1 MCVYCIYLNV
11 NDIVIY
17 NIYSSNRITI
27 FHYNYTI
34 LSEIL
39 IIAKNY
45 KILHLVKLLDFN
57 VSFSTLLVTYPFPAA
72 AFRLSA
78 LFLNFIIF
86 TYCYIL
92 NTALCLSVS
101 NMKNLFHV
109 KTVQVKMLK
118 DILLYSSFFEVT
130 CIKY

>member
-1 MCVYCIYLNV
+1 MWVYCIYLNV

-17 NIYSSNRITI
+17 NIYLLTRITI
-27 FHYNYTI
+27 SHYNYII

-45 KILHLVKLLDFN
+45 KILHLVKLLVFN
-57 VSFSTLLVTYPFPAA
+57 VSFSILLVTYPFLAA
-72 AFRLSA
+72 AFGLSA
-78 LFLNFIIF
+78 RFLNFIIF

-101 NMKNLFHV
+101 KMKNLFHV
-109 KTVQVKMLK
+109 KTVQVEMLK
-118 DILLYSSFFEVT
+118 AILLYSSFFEVD